1 MIIEILAPTNYTILF
16 LGIMKKK
23 PIEELVHD
31 YWDSWDYFADIM
43 MKKPISKNWFM
54 KKTISKNLFL
64 KEEH

>member
-43 MKKPISKNWFM
+43 MKKPISKN
-54 KKTISKNLFL
+54 LFTFSGGVQFSRHFRL
-64 KEEH
+64 F